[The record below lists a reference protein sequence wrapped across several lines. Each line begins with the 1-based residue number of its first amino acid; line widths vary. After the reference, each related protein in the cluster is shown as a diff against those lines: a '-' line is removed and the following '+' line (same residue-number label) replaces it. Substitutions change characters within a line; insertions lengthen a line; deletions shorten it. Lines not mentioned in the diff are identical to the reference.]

1 MNTPKRQ
8 IRAVPTNIITGFLGV
23 GKTSAILHLL
33 SQKSPLERWA
43 VLVNEFGEIGID
55 GSLFEGLH
63 HEEEGIFIRE
73 VPGGCMCCTSGLP
86 MEIALSQLLRRANP
100 DRLLIEPTGLGHPK
114 EVLELLTAEHYRDV
128 LSIQKTL
135 TLVDARKL
143 IDPRYTEHDTYNQQ
157 IAIADSIVANKVDLY
172 GEGDKERL
180 LAYVSQQGVSEDS
193 VLFTEQGQFPIAALK
208 GATEYTVSPS
218 DRHANKSNLRSL
230 DVDLPMPEC
239 GFIKAVNEGQG
250 FTSIGWRFSA
260 EKVFSR
266 DKLYL
271 LLTGI
276 QAERVKA
283 VFITDAGV
291 FGYNAVSDAMTEIE
305 LDDCLESRIEIIAN
319 GIDDSL
325 EPQLLNCIMR

>member
-1 MNTPKRQ
+1 MC
-8 IRAVPTNIITGFLGV
+8 IR
-23 GKTSAILHLL
+23 
-33 SQKSPLERWA
+33 
-43 VLVNEFGEIGID
+43 
-55 GSLFEGLH
+55 
-63 HEEEGIFIRE
+63 
-73 VPGGCMCCTSGLP
+73 
-86 MEIALSQLLRRANP
+86 
-100 DRLLIEPTGLGHPK
+100 DR
-114 EVLELLTAEHYRDV
+114 
-128 LSIQKTL
+128 
-135 TLVDARKL
+135 
-143 IDPRYTEHDTYNQQ
+143 RYTEHDTYNQQ

-180 LAYVSQQGVSEDS
+180 LTYVSQQGISEDS

-208 GATEYTVSPS
+208 GATEYTVSSS
-218 DRHANKSNLRSL
+218 DRHANKSDLRSL
-230 DVDLPMPEC
+230 DLDLPMPEC

-271 LLTGI
+271 LLTGM

-283 VFITDAGV
+283 VFITDAGI

-319 GIDDSL
+319 GINDSL
-325 EPQLLNCIMR
+325 EAQLLNCIMH